1 MVNCTSFDLL
11 TYKGLHFNNLFPLI
25 MSELSQRAG
34 DVTYDMLT
42 GRQPGRDCA
51 LTRGLSPGPG
61 LMWGTGCNCC
71 VRVYSCRDH
80 LPNIIASFLR

>member
-51 LTRGLSPGPG
+51 HEGAVSWTGPNVG
-61 LMWGTGCNCC
+61 DWM
-71 VRVYSCRDH
+71 
-80 LPNIIASFLR
+80 